1 MLKAIAVGMFIYIT
15 YPMVVQYGIL
25 PDGLVFG
32 VLYALSVVGAAS
44 FVEGKR

>member
-15 YPMVVQYGIL
+15 HPLVVQYGIL

-32 VLYALSVVGAAS
+32 VLYALSVVGALS
-44 FVEGKR
+44 FVDRG